1 MAVKTGGGLAVVV
14 ILAMVVVLHIANVE
28 NIELYFFSVLKS

>member
-1 MAVKTGGGLAVVV
+1 MAVITGGGLAVVV
-14 ILAMVVVLHIANVE
+14 VLVMVVVLHIANVE

>member
-1 MAVKTGGGLAVVV
+1 MAVKTGGGLV
-14 ILAMVVVLHIANVE
+14 MVVVLAMLVVLHVANVE